1 MRVIACNAAYNEGG
15 IGRVLATLVEDARR
29 SGELSTYYTTGAKAN
44 DAAAVEISL
53 DRHRWLF
60 RATPLRASHA
70 WRDYVGAELFD
81 RAVARALRPGDELTG
96 FSGRVLRTFVRA
108 RTLGYSRLIVEA
120 STSHVENVRKRH
132 AVATDRFGI
141 EGSWLNAA
149 QHRKTIREYAMADEI
164 VVLSEYSRESFLH
177 EGISASKVRRRIQRI
192 APRFAPPLTHTKR
205 KGFTVAY
212 IGRLQVTKGVI
223 DLFDAF
229 SRVDDEHGE
238 LLLVGGAATRAM
250 EQYVQR
256 RAAADRRIKLCP
268 GDPLPVL
275 HRADVLVHPSY
286 EDALAL
292 GPLEALA
299 CGVPVIVSEDTG
311 MKEFVVE
318 DETGYVV
325 PTGDVDA
332 IATAMHRVR
341 ERPLRGVLPKVCR
354 A

>member
-15 IGRVLATLVEDARR
+15 IGRVLATLVEDARK
-29 SGELSTYYTTGAKAN
+29 SGELSAYYTTGAKAN

-53 DRHRWLF
+53 RRHRWLF

-70 WRDYVGAELFD
+70 WRDYVSSELFD
-81 RAVARALRPGDELTG
+81 RAVARALKPGDHLTG

-108 RTLGYSRLIVEA
+108 RELGYSRLVVEA
-120 STSHVENVRKRH
+120 STTHVANVRRRH
-132 AVATDRFGI
+132 AVATARFGL

-149 QHRKTIREYAMADEI
+149 QFRKTVREYEIADEI
-164 VVLSEYSRESFLH
+164 VVLSEYSRDSFLR
-177 EGISASKVRRRIQRI
+177 EGVPAAKLRRRMQRV
-192 APRFAPPLTHTKR
+192 AARFAPPLSRAHR
-205 KGFTVAY
+205 KGFTVVY
-212 IGRLQVTKGVI
+212 VGRLQVTKGVI

-229 SRVDDEHGE
+229 ARIDDRNAE
-238 LLLVGGAATRAM
+238 LLLVGGTATRAM
-250 EQYVQR
+250 ERYVAQR
-256 RAAADRRIKLCP
+256 ASTDGRIRLCP
-268 GDPLPVL
+268 GDPLPAF
-275 HRADVLVHPSY
+275 HRADVLAHPSY

-318 DETGYVV
+318 GETGHVV
-325 PTGDVDA
+325 PTGDVDSL
-332 IATAMHRVR
+332 TAALRNVR
-341 ERPLRGVLPKVCR
+341 ERRLEGVLPEVCR